1 MNTKNRLAFA
11 VIVLLALG
19 AGAWIGRSSTP
30 DSMPLESAAEAAT
43 KSEPKILYY
52 RNPMGLPD
60 TSPVPKKDSMGM
72 DYIPVFDGEAPTE
85 PGTVVLPP
93 EKVQRLG
100 VRTELARRE
109 RLTAVVR
116 ASASVEIDET
126 RQFVI
131 APRFDGWIERL
142 HANQTGMAVRRGQ
155 ALMTLYSPELLAAQE
170 EYRIADEAA
179 RRLEVS
185 DPASAKAMIQLRD
198 AARVRLRNWQVAG
211 ARLGGSDSPARLSIT
226 APMDAIVIDKPV
238 VEGDRFEAGQT
249 VLRLADLSTVWVMAQ
264 VPVTQ
269 ASELE
274 VGQAAAFETP
284 ALPGASRQG
293 QIEFIYPM
301 VAMESRTVGVRLV
314 LPNPDG
320 QLRPGVYGEVT
331 LQGRPDDD
339 AVVVPRSAIVDSGT
353 RQVVLVQISDGRY
366 EPRTVRLGR
375 RTSDKVAVLEGLTEG
390 ESVVVSANFL
400 IDAESN
406 LSSALRGLTT
416 GETNDTRDA
425 DHDDGMQSSEHEAH
439 DARNEDTMADP
450 HAGHTGHGEEH

>member
-72 DYIPVFDGEAPTE
+72 DYIPVFDGEAPAE

-100 VRTELARRE
+100 VRTALASRE

-116 ASASVEIDET
+116 ASASVEVDET
-126 RQFVI
+126 RQFVV

-155 ALMTLYSPELLAAQE
+155 PLMTLYSPELLAAQE
-170 EYRIADEAA
+170 EFRIADEAA
-179 RRLEVS
+179 RRLEAS
-185 DPASAKAMIQLRD
+185 DPASAAAMIQLRD
-198 AARVRLRNWQVAG
+198 AANVRLRNWQVAG
-211 ARLGGSDSPARLSIT
+211 AHLGATGNPARLALN
-226 APMDAIVIDKPV
+226 APIDAIVIDKPV

-269 ASELE
+269 ASELS
-274 VGQAAAFETP
+274 VGQPARFETP
-284 ALPGASRQG
+284 TLPGAARQG
-293 QIEFIYPM
+293 QIDFIYPV
-301 VAMESRTVGVRLV
+301 VAMDSRTVGVRLV

-320 QLRPGVYGEVT
+320 
-331 LQGRPDDD
+331 
-339 AVVVPRSAIVDSGT
+339 
-353 RQVVLVQISDGRY
+353 
-366 EPRTVRLGR
+366 
-375 RTSDKVAVLEGLTEG
+375 
-390 ESVVVSANFL
+390 
-400 IDAESN
+400 
-406 LSSALRGLTT
+406 
-416 GETNDTRDA
+416 
-425 DHDDGMQSSEHEAH
+425 
-439 DARNEDTMADP
+439 
-450 HAGHTGHGEEH
+450 